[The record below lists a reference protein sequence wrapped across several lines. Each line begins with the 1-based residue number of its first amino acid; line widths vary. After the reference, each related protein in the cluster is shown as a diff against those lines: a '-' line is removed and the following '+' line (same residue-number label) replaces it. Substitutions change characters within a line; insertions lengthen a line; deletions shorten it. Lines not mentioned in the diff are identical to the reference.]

1 MGATSHFGRAAAQRD
16 PPAPSEARTKWC
28 RLPLS
33 NAQDYPVWVN
43 IGIFL
48 VAAVLVWGAGTRL
61 TRYLDAVSR
70 KTGWGQAFVGMLF
83 LGGITSLPEIANTL
97 TASSI
102 GNPALAVNNLLGS
115 AAINVLLLA
124 VADAFIGREAV
135 TSAIAQPITMMMAT
149 LCMLVLI
156 SVAMAVTVTDVLVL
170 GVGVWSVALCA
181 ISIGSFWLSVGYSDR
196 APWVVKNLEKDRP
209 IPGRD
214 AESKRSL
221 RTLAYRSAAA
231 GVIIFVA
238 GYALSATGDA
248 LAEQTGIGA
257 GMVGFAL
264 IGLATS
270 LPELS
275 SITTALKLRRYEMA
289 FGQVLG
295 TNFINLSLFLLAD
308 LVFSGGPV
316 INELSRFETISALL
330 GAVLTGIF
338 LIGLLERRN
347 PTVMKMG
354 WDSLAV
360 MIVFAGGLA
369 LLYTVE

>member
-1 MGATSHFGRAAAQRD
+1 
-16 PPAPSEARTKWC
+16 
-28 RLPLS
+28 LPLS
-33 NAQDYPVWVN
+33 HAQDYPVWVN
-43 IGIFL
+43 IGIFV

-61 TRYLDAVSR
+61 THYLDKISR

-97 TASSI
+97 TSSWI
-102 GNPALAVNNLLGS
+102 GNPALAINNLLGS

-135 TSAIAQPITMMMAT
+135 TSAIARPVTLMMAT

-156 SVAMAVTVTDVLVL
+156 AVAAAITVTDVLVL
-170 GVGVWSVALCA
+170 GIGIWSVVLCA
-181 ISIGSFWLSVGYSDR
+181 LSIGSFWLSVGYNDR
-196 APWVVKNLEKDRP
+196 APWIVKDVDPDMDDEGED
-209 IPGRD
+209 D
-214 AESKRSL
+214 ADETSVRSL
-221 RTLAYRSAAA
+221 AIRSAVA
-231 GVIIFVA
+231 GAVIFVA
-238 GYALSATGDA
+238 GYALSQTGDA
-248 LAEQTGIGA
+248 LAEQTGIGT

-275 SITTALKLRRYEMA
+275 SITAALRLRRYEMA

-295 TNFINLSLFLLAD
+295 TNFINLSLILLAD
-308 LVFSGGPV
+308 AVFSGGPV
-316 INELSRFETISALL
+316 INELSRFETTSALL
-330 GAVLTGIF
+330 GAILTGVF

-360 MIVFAGGLA
+360 MVLFAGGLV
-369 LLYTVE
+369 LLYAVE